1 MEQSGSL
8 CFEVDNIQLSLKEWA
23 EFHQVKTTC
32 RLLEDTLNRKQKQ
45 RQGREKA
52 MPIKKQQVTI
62 QKAGLGLDKFKL
74 AIGLQS
80 FSTLAL
86 STF

>member
-1 MEQSGSL
+1 
-8 CFEVDNIQLSLKEWA
+8 
-23 EFHQVKTTC
+23 
-32 RLLEDTLNRKQKQ
+32 
-45 RQGREKA
+45 
-52 MPIKKQQVTI
+52 MPIKQQQVTI

-86 STF
+86 VLMAVSAQGFLFW

>member
-1 MEQSGSL
+1 
-8 CFEVDNIQLSLKEWA
+8 
-23 EFHQVKTTC
+23 
-32 RLLEDTLNRKQKQ
+32 
-45 RQGREKA
+45 

>member
-1 MEQSGSL
+1 MQIVGRYS
-8 CFEVDNIQLSLKEWA
+8 
-23 EFHQVKTTC
+23 
-32 RLLEDTLNRKQKQ
+32 KQKIETKT
-45 RQGREKA
+45 REGKSNA
-52 MPIKKQQVTI
+52 YQAGAGNSI